1 MQDPNGAVVREKINS
16 IESHLN
22 AMGHSMRD
30 QAKSLQEISIV
41 LARQEENLKEHMRRS
56 ELNEK
61 AVDLLS
67 SQLHPVRAHVEQM
80 RGAGK
85 FLLLLSLAAT
95 VVAALA
101 IFK

>member
-1 MQDPNGAVVREKINS
+1 MQDPNGAVVREKINT
-16 IESHLN
+16 IESHLSS
-22 AMGHSMRD
+22 MGHSMRD

-41 LARQEENLKEHMRRS
+41 LAKQEENLKEHMRRS

-61 AVDLLS
+61 AVELLT
-67 SQLHPVRAHVEQM
+67 SQLHPVRAHVEQV

-85 FLLLLSLAAT
+85 LILILSLAAT

-101 IFK
+101 MFK